1 MDVTGFATK
10 IVFNLSSNFQL
21 FLECNMRRKKLKTL
35 KSSTALFLKSLGSMI
50 VMDIVQFEEIA
61 LIQVSHYTKSAL
73 KKYNLL

>member
-50 VMDIVQFEEIA
+50 A
-61 LIQVSHYTKSAL
+61 RTLRH
-73 KKYNLL
+73 